1 MIGPALTPETH
12 APQPVRMSLVARP
25 SGVPAATIE
34 LQALVAAHTAPAA
47 LAALAAP
54 AAPVAPAAPKK
65 LAAPV
70 PPKVRTQVGANSDPR
85 NSGRGST

>member
-12 APQPVRMSLVARP
+12 TPQPVKTSALARP
-25 SGVPAATIE
+25 SNVPVATTA
-34 LQALVAAHTAPAA
+34 LRALVEVHAA
-47 LAALAAP
+47 LA
-54 AAPVAPAAPKK
+54 APAAPKK